1 MSATP
6 RYDQFQAVINHW
18 RRKDAESVLAA
29 MTDDIVW
36 HVAATAKP
44 PVVGKAA
51 AAAFIKTF
59 GGAISDAPGSI
70 RWRIFNHSETTDRL
84 FVEGVDEFDGADG
97 KTVVAPYVGVIEFRG
112 DKICGWRDYVDYLT
126 IEKQRK
132 GEAPPA
138 HVTELAGR
146 KAAG

>member
-18 RRKDAESVLAA
+18 RRKDAEAVLAA
-29 MTDDIVW
+29 MTDDVVS

-44 PVVGKAA
+44 PVV
-51 AAAFIKTF
+51 
-59 GGAISDAPGSI
+59 
-70 RWRIFNHSETTDRL
+70 
-84 FVEGVDEFDGADG
+84 G

-112 DKICGWRDYVDYLT
+112 DKICGWRDYVDYIT
-126 IEKQRK
+126 IEKQRA